1 MRICIVSGHTTSG
14 KGTGAKGYICE
25 STQNRVVAKKVVD
38 YLKEEGHYVVYGEI
52 NNSSNYLAEQV
63 AIANKEQFD
72 LVVQIHFNAGG
83 GTGTETLYTSSTGQ
97 KYANQITNRLGVLY
111 KQRGAKKRTDLYWL
125 NKTKYPSVLVE
136 VCFVDSKVDTDKYL
150 TNVDYT
156 ARLIAEGIQDK
167 EIVEKPPTQASTAL
181 YRVIIGS
188 YSNKDN
194 AQKTLEDVKAK
205 GYSSAF
211 IQEVTK

>member
-181 YRVIIGS
+181 YRVIVGS